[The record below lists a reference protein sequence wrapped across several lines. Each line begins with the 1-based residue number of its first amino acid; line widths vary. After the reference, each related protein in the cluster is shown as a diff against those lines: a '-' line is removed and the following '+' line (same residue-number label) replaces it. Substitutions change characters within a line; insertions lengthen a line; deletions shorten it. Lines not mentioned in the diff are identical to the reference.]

1 MRSYTCLNALIVPVL
16 LQQVEGF
23 AGPRSREP
31 ISPHSISE
39 IGHHRCV
46 GGSSSSS
53 SSSTRS
59 SALVLHGFLA
69 RNGSR
74 SSSTISPP
82 YEAEELLSLLLA
94 KHRNKAGATSKDDIN
109 RIENL
114 MQSLAKQNLP
124 FDPTTSLDGPLFA
137 VLHQSGPVP
146 FWEAYDFDLGAL
158 LFGGKK
164 NIKGQMYTL
173 MDDGDGVRSESGS
186 GGTIEQRIRVTNY
199 AEFIGEDFSVQAVG
213 VARRNVDR
221 SGSSTRSISTSTSD
235 ASKFEGL
242 KEVKENRSIKSII
255 TGIFKKRDP
264 STTRKPKR
272 SRSRS
277 SDSNLVTCPADYT
290 VQVTNA
296 YVSILG
302 NKLDIDINGTGY
314 LRVLY
319 ADENLRIFT
328 TPKDTTDS
336 KIDEKAGLTVAQ
348 VRIDLVNQSSSSPS
362 KNGNSIDKL

>member
-1 MRSYTCLNALIVPVL
+1 MRSCTFLNALIVPVL

-23 AGPRSREP
+23 SGPRSSRAP
-31 ISPHSISE
+31 ISSHSLSI
-39 IGHHRCV
+39 IDHHRCG
-46 GGSSSSS
+46 GGSG
-53 SSSTRS
+53 STRS
-59 SALVLHGFLA
+59 SALVLHGFLT
-69 RNGSR
+69 RNGIGIGLGR
-74 SSSTISPP
+74 SSSTISPS

-124 FDPTTSLDGPLFA
+124 FDPTTSLDGPLYA

-146 FWEAYDFDLGAL
+146 FWEAYDFDLGT

-173 MDDGDGVRSESGS
+173 MDNGDGIRTER

-199 AEFIGEDFSVQAVG
+199 AEFLGEEFSVQAVG
-213 VARRNVDR
+213 VARRNVER
-221 SGSSTRSISTSTSD
+221 SGTKISTSDS
-235 ASKFEGL
+235 SKFEGL
-242 KEVKENRSIKSII
+242 KEVKENRSIKSSI

-264 STTRKPKR
+264 TTRKSKR

-348 VRIDLVNQSSSSPS
+348 VRIDLVNE
-362 KNGNSIDKL
+362 

>member
-1 MRSYTCLNALIVPVL
+1 MRSYTCLNALIIPVL
-16 LQQVEGF
+16 LQQIEGF
-23 AGPRSREP
+23 SGPRSREP

-39 IGHHRCV
+39 IDHHRCV
-46 GGSSSSS
+46 GGSSSSSS

-74 SSSTISPP
+74 SSSTIAPS

-173 MDDGDGVRSESGS
+173 MDDGDGVRSESG
-186 GGTIEQRIRVTNY
+186 GTIEQRIRVTNY

-221 SGSSTRSISTSTSD
+221 SGSSSTRSISTSD

-242 KEVKENRSIKSII
+242 KEVKENRSIKSTI

-264 STTRKPKR
+264 SIRKPKR